1 MAFITFI
8 QEHWS
13 TLLVV
18 IAIVAAIVLFVVKF
32 LKLSP
37 EQQRERIRTALLAI
51 VTEMEKQY
59 GPKTGSI
66 KRSQAY
72 IQLVK
77 LFPVLTI
84 FLSQE
89 TFDKLLDEALVILN
103 ASLESNK
110 KVADYVGEIKEVNNN
125 E

>member
-1 MAFITFI
+1 MEFITFI

-13 TLLVV
+13 AILVGILV
-18 IAIVAAIVLFVVKF
+18 ISAIILFVVKF

-37 EQQRERIRTALLAI
+37 EQQKERIKTALLAI

-72 IQLVK
+72 SQLVK

-103 ASLESNK
+103 ASLESNE
-110 KVADYVGEIKEVNNN
+110 KVANYVGEDKEVIEN

>member
-72 IQLVK
+72 SQLVK

>member
-1 MAFITFI
+1 MTFVNFI
-8 QEHWS
+8 QEQWS
-13 TLLVV
+13 TIILIVM
-18 IAIVAAIVLFVVKF
+18 AIVAIILFVVKF

-37 EQQRERIRTALLAI
+37 TQQKERIKTALLAI

-59 GPKTGSI
+59 GPKTGVV

-72 IQLVK
+72 SQLVK

-89 TFDKLLDEALVILN
+89 TFDKLLEESLTILN
-103 ASLESNK
+103 ISLQSNE
-110 KVADYVGEIKEVNNN
+110 KVVDYTGKSEEVIDN

>member
-1 MAFITFI
+1 MTLITFI

-13 TLLVV
+13 TLLAV
-18 IAIVAAIVLFVVKF
+18 IVIISAIVLFVVKF

-37 EQQRERIRTALLAI
+37 EQQKERIRTALLAI

-59 GPKTGSI
+59 GPKTGAI

-72 IQLVK
+72 NQLVA
-77 LFPVLTI
+77 LFPGLTF

-103 ASLESNK
+103 TSLESNTN
-110 KVADYVGEIKEVNNN
+110 VADYVGENKETNSEN
-125 E
+125 

>member
-1 MAFITFI
+1 MTFVNFI
-8 QEHWS
+8 QEQWS
-13 TLLVV
+13 IIILVV
-18 IAIVAAIVLFVVKF
+18 IAIVAVILFVKF

-37 EQQRERIRTALLAI
+37 TQQKERIRTALLAI

-59 GPKTGSI
+59 GPKTGVV

-72 IQLVK
+72 SQLVK

-89 TFDKLLDEALVILN
+89 TFDKLLEESLTILN
-103 ASLESNK
+103 ISLQSNE
-110 KVADYVGEIKEVNNN
+110 KVVDYTGKSEEVIDN

>member
-1 MAFITFI
+1 MSFVTFI

-13 TLLVV
+13 TLLISIV
-18 IAIVAAIVLFVVKF
+18 ILAAIVLFVVKF

-37 EQQRERIRTALLAI
+37 EQQKERIRTALLAI

-59 GPKTGSI
+59 GPKTGAI

-72 IQLVK
+72 SKLVE

-84 FLSQE
+84 FLPQE

-103 ASLESNK
+103 ASLEVNK
-110 KVADYVGEIKEVNNN
+110 EIADYVGEDKEVTSN

>member
-1 MAFITFI
+1 MSFVYFI

-13 TLLVV
+13 TILAVV
-18 IAIVAAIVLFVVKF
+18 ILLTAIVLFVVKF

-37 EQQRERIRTALLAI
+37 EQQKKRIKTALLAI

-59 GPKTGSI
+59 GPKTGAI

-72 IQLVK
+72 NQLVA
-77 LFPVLTI
+77 LFPVLTF

-103 ASLESNK
+103 ASLESNE
-110 KVADYVGEIKEVNNN
+110 KVADYVGEGKETNIEN
-125 E
+125 

>member
-1 MAFITFI
+1 MAFVTFI

-13 TLLVV
+13 ILFV
-18 IAIVAAIVLFVVKF
+18 AIAIVLFVVKF

-51 VTEMEKQY
+51 VTEMEKRY

-72 IQLVK
+72 SQLVK

-103 ASLESNK
+103 ASLESNE
-110 KVADYVGEIKEVNNN
+110 KVADYVGEIKEVNTN

>member
-1 MAFITFI
+1 MAFVTFI

-18 IAIVAAIVLFVVKF
+18 ITIVAAIVLFVVKF

-72 IQLVK
+72 SQLVK

-103 ASLESNK
+103 ASLESNE

>member
-8 QEHWS
+8 QEHGS

-72 IQLVK
+72 SQLVK

>member
-1 MAFITFI
+1 MAFVTFI

-72 IQLVK
+72 SQLVK

-84 FLSQE
+84 FLSQK

-103 ASLESNK
+103 ASLESNE

>member
-72 IQLVK
+72 SQLVK

-84 FLSQE
+84 FLSQK